1 MNDNTDGT
9 TGAPT
14 RRDYMKYGGTVVGG
28 GLLAGCSDLAG
39 QSEPGSS
46 DESDGSYSVTMA
58 PMGEVSF
65 DSPPESIF
73 TRLTHHAGMA
83 FALGRGNDVNAM
95 HASDYY
101 DGLWNQFIERLPGVT
116 LDWSGLYSSWDPD
129 EEMLYDLDSDIHL
142 ADPASVNA
150 LDSWDAADIEEI
162 GETVSPWFGNTFS
175 DRHNEPPTEWVDRYE
190 YYTLWELFEKVAAVF
205 REESRYDALETIH
218 ADLLA
223 TIEEN
228 LPPEEERPT
237 AVLAGMSDI
246 ESIYVYALKSPGFLT
261 AHMRP
266 LGPIGALGDDISA
279 NNTIDMEG
287 LLEADPDVLFALGGM
302 SPQTDMLQ
310 IREGLGNHA
319 VGRELSAVQN
329 DRVYAQGA
337 RYQGPI
343 LNLFQLEMTAKQL
356 YPAKFGEWPPYA
368 EGPYPEIPEDEQLF
382 DRQAVADII
391 AGDH

>member
-1 MNDNTDGT
+1 
-9 TGAPT
+9 
-14 RRDYMKYGGTVVGG
+14 
-28 GLLAGCSDLAG
+28 
-39 QSEPGSS
+39 
-46 DESDGSYSVTMA
+46 
-58 PMGEVSF
+58 
-65 DSPPESIF
+65 
-73 TRLTHHAGMA
+73 
-83 FALGRGNDVNAM
+83 
-95 HASDYY
+95 
-101 DGLWNQFIERLPGVT
+101 
-116 LDWSGLYSSWDPD
+116 
-129 EEMLYDLDSDIHL
+129 
-142 ADPASVNA
+142 
-150 LDSWDAADIEEI
+150 
-162 GETVSPWFGNTFS
+162 
-175 DRHNEPPTEWVDRYE
+175 
-190 YYTLWELFEKVAAVF
+190 VF

-329 DRVYAQGA
+329 DRVYAQGGA
-337 RYQGPI
+337 TRGR
-343 LNLFQLEMTAKQL
+343 F
-356 YPAKFGEWPPYA
+356 
-368 EGPYPEIPEDEQLF
+368 
-382 DRQAVADII
+382 
-391 AGDH
+391 